1 MLLCDAYG
9 GKIADVAAD
18 ATAFPRRA
26 GTQYLHPVLFE
37 LDARGRYA
45 RPSRAGRKGLR
56 RDAAAIMPGA
66 SYVNYCDL
74 DLPDYATAY
83 WGENLARLIAVKQ
96 EYDPDNLFHHAQSV
110 PVGA

>member
-1 MLLCDAYG
+1 VLLCDAYG

-26 GTQYLHPVLFE
+26 GTQFCIQYYSEWTRAADTPTHLANV
-37 LDARGRYA
+37 AKVYA
-45 RPSRAGRKGLR
+45 AMRPY
-56 RDAAAIMPGA
+56 MPGA

-74 DLPDYATAY
+74 DLPNFANAY
-83 WGENLARLIAVKQ
+83 WGANLARLSVVKKA
-96 EYDPDNLFHHAQSV
+96 YDPANLFHYAQSV